1 MGALTTP
8 VQDGFGAT
16 AIDSTTAGFS
26 VAVGYSS
33 VAVAYTG
40 ATVDAGLYQI
50 NFGVPA
56 GMSGEQLV
64 TIGAGSEST
73 QQVTIYIQ

>member
-1 MGALTTP
+1 
-8 VQDGFGAT
+8 
-16 AIDSTTAGFS
+16 
-26 VAVGYSS
+26 
-33 VAVAYTG
+33 
-40 ATVDAGLYQI
+40 VDAGLYQI